1 MGGVSGSGVH
11 NAKSVCVWFLV
22 NSSDHF
28 VCRVHGES
36 SQNTGNG
43 VSGFGYNSADPGSC
57 TLPYY
62 ELDADERLGK
72 FPEGWDLYNTF
83 CGQYGGGYDVNDH
96 CVSNGLAVDVQ
107 AAEDVVTVCRK
118 RELQREIPRL
128 QIFRNV
134 IRFSHMENSWKKRV
148 HVYTTLQGN
157 PRRTFLNA
165 DYEAIAFMDMQQSE
179 M

>member
-134 IRFSHMENSWKKRV
+134 IRFPIWKTR
-148 HVYTTLQGN
+148 G
-157 PRRTFLNA
+157 RREYMCTPHYREIPGGLFPEA
-165 DYEAIAFMDMQQSE
+165 DRGYKQSDFGRFRD
-179 M
+179 